1 MSALVIRPGGMGD
14 VAELTELYNYYIRET
29 PITFDIQPFTVEQRK
44 EWFAKFGSA
53 GRYRIVVAEDGGEV
67 VGFASTS
74 PFRPKAAYDTSVEV
88 SIYVRHDRKG
98 RGIGVKLYEAL
109 FEAIRG
115 EDIHVALAGITLP
128 NEASVGLHRRFGFVD
143 VGVYHEVGRKF
154 GRFWDV
160 VWMEKILA

>member
-1 MSALVIRPGGMGD
+1 MSALVIRPGRSGD
-14 VAELTELYNYYIRET
+14 VVELTELYNYYIRET

-44 EWFAKFGSA
+44 EWFAKFGST
-53 GRYRIVVAEDGGEV
+53 GRYRILVAEDGGEV
-67 VGFASTS
+67 VGFASSS

-88 SIYVRHDRKG
+88 SIYLRHDRKG
-98 RGIGVKLYEAL
+98 RGIGAKLYEAL

-128 NEASVGLHRRFGFVD
+128 NEASLAIHKRFGFVD

-160 VWMEKILA
+160 VWMEKIFA